1 MWKLP
6 NKVLL
11 HQGMPTHS
19 SIRNNIR
26 KNISQISGRKRSPKL
41 WTLTTHPKLQNQR
54 SNFGFGRFEIKS
66 NDEIGHELNKSSTS
80 FINLKKQMSR
90 ADWEYMM
97 EIKLL
102 IPMVEPINMIQQM
115 EQYLNEQVC
124 FQLDQPVLATED
136 QRELS
141 ENISQPSEVSLLSLV
156 DLNAIETNKPSE
168 ESCKE
173 VTE

>member
-1 MWKLP
+1 
-6 NKVLL
+6 
-11 HQGMPTHS
+11 
-19 SIRNNIR
+19 
-26 KNISQISGRKRSPKL
+26 
-41 WTLTTHPKLQNQR
+41 
-54 SNFGFGRFEIKS
+54 
-66 NDEIGHELNKSSTS
+66 
-80 FINLKKQMSR
+80 MSR

-102 IPMVEPINMIQQM
+102 IPSVEPINMIQQM

-124 FQLDQPVLATED
+124 FQLDQPVLATKD

-156 DLNAIETNKPSE
+156 DLNAIQTNKPSQ

-173 VTE
+173 VSE